1 MCPQGAVFLQY
12 SLESVV
18 SSEKLE
24 QFHIFPFPGIICYD
38 RRSGRG
44 FFLKYGF
51 GRTAVQMACTLLALC
66 LGIGLLRQERMRTV
80 FSEERVTLPIIMYH
94 SILKDGARQGKY
106 VVSPEVL
113 ARDLD
118 ALRAR
123 GCETVTVRDL
133 IAYTRDGAPLPAKP
147 VMLTFDDGYYN
158 NYVYAY
164 PLLRQRGMRAVV
176 SIIGS
181 QTALFTENG
190 EENAYWSHLRAERLR
205 ETEDVFEIQNHSWNL
220 HEYGERRGCLRRSGE
235 DEARYAKLLHEDTE
249 QTQQLI
255 EEIGLPTPECYTYP
269 FGACSEESERILRKM
284 GFLCTLGCEE
294 RINTGDARPGV
305 ASISSAASTAPPSS
319 RTDELS
325 APRTGGVKMEVCGFP
340 SCTAARSSTCATG
353 RAWERYAIWSLTRPA
368 ARSAPIVVPG
378 PRAG

>member
-1 MCPQGAVFLQY
+1 M
-12 SLESVV
+12 
-18 SSEKLE
+18 
-24 QFHIFPFPGIICYD
+24 
-38 RRSGRG
+38 
-44 FFLKYGF
+44 KYGF

-190 EENAYWSHLRAERLR
+190 EENAYWSHLRLDRLR
-205 ETEDVFEIQNHSWNL
+205 EMQDVFEVQNHSWNL
-220 HEYGERRGCLRRSGE
+220 HEYGERRGCLRRRGE
-235 DEARYAKLLHEDTE
+235 DETRYETLLREDTE
-249 QTQQLI
+249 QTQTLI
-255 EEIGLPTPECYTYP
+255 TDAGLPAPTCYTYP
-269 FGACSEESERILRKM
+269 FGACSKESETLLKSM
-284 GFLCTLGCEE
+284 GFRCTLGCEE
-294 RINTGDARPGV
+294 RVNTVTRNPDCLF
-305 ASISSAASTAPPSS
+305 
-319 RTDELS
+319 EL
-325 APRTGGVKMEVCGFP
+325 
-340 SCTAARSSTCATG
+340 G
-353 RAWERYAIWSLTRPA
+353 RFNRPA
-368 ARSAPIVVPG
+368 GQSTERFLH
-378 PRAG
+378 RALGED

>member
-1 MCPQGAVFLQY
+1 M
-12 SLESVV
+12 
-18 SSEKLE
+18 
-24 QFHIFPFPGIICYD
+24 
-38 RRSGRG
+38 
-44 FFLKYGF
+44 KYGF

-181 QTALFTENG
+181 QTALFTDNG
-190 EENAYWSHLRAERLR
+190 EENAYWSHLRLDRLR
-205 ETEDVFEIQNHSWNL
+205 EMQDVFEVQNHSWNP
-220 HEYGERRGCLRRSGE
+220 HEYGERRGCLRRRGE
-235 DEARYAKLLHEDTE
+235 DETRYETLLREDTE
-249 QTQQLI
+249 QTQTLI
-255 EEIGLPTPECYTYP
+255 TDAGLPAPTCYTYP
-269 FGACSEESERILRKM
+269 FGACSKESETLLKSM
-284 GFLCTLGCEE
+284 GFRCTLGCEE
-294 RINTGDARPGV
+294 RINTVTRNPDCLF
-305 ASISSAASTAPPSS
+305 
-319 RTDELS
+319 EL
-325 APRTGGVKMEVCGFP
+325 
-340 SCTAARSSTCATG
+340 G
-353 RAWERYAIWSLTRPA
+353 RFNRPA
-368 ARSAPIVVPG
+368 GQSTESFLH
-378 PRAG
+378 RALGED